1 MTEQELQ
8 QYIRQRY
15 PEENARCEWK
25 EMKNLKNSF
34 NGKEGNDVLSY
45 VSAIANMEGGELV
58 KVVGGN
64 DIGARAKNS
73 FRAECCFW

>member
-25 EMKNLKNSF
+25 EMKKTEELRQWQG
-34 NGKEGNDVLSY
+34 GK
-45 VSAIANMEGGELV
+45 
-58 KVVGGN
+58 
-64 DIGARAKNS
+64 
-73 FRAECCFW
+73 

>member
-1 MTEQELQ
+1 MNLSKHRYHFKDIKASKTMTEQELQ

-25 EMKNLKNSF
+25 EMKNLKNFF

-45 VSAIANMEGGELV
+45 VSAIATWREVNL
-58 KVVGGN
+58 
-64 DIGARAKNS
+64 
-73 FRAECCFW
+73 